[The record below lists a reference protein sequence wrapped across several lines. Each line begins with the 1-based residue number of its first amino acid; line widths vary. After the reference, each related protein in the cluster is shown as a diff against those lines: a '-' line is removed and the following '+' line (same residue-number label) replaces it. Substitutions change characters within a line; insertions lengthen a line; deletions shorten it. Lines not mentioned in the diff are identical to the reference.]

1 MRMRWLVSVGSL
13 VIVGSTVALIGI
25 ARLAAQQS
33 PPDQAGMSPFTMD
46 LRRGASTHSPVDVS
60 YLLDAPAGKHGFVQV
75 KDGHLATGDGNR
87 IRFWG
92 VNITDWSPGSR
103 EIPAKQDAAFIAGTL
118 ARFGVNSVRFQ
129 FLDLQV
135 PRGLI
140 AKKDGTTQTFDVA
153 ALDRE
158 DYFIAELERRG
169 IYIDFN
175 LLVGRPFSTG
185 DGVKDA
191 ALLREGAKET
201 SLYDARLIEL
211 QKDYARQLLTHRN
224 PYTKLPY
231 TDDPA
236 VAIIEINNENAINVG
251 FHAPSAFYQDELT
264 GLYNQW
270 LAKHRNAARL
280 KQLREITSVAES
292 EGVPLLHNKGQ
303 AAEAP
308 SERFYAEAEFFND
321 LQREYFLDMEHY
333 LKQTLGSH
341 SLVMA
346 TADHSHSSSGYPIL
360 LATEGMDIIDGHTYW
375 QHPEYYV
382 KKLPMVNDP
391 YNSTVVELS
400 RSAISGKP
408 YTVSE
413 VNNPFPND
421 YAGEGIP
428 ILAAYGGLQDWDGIF
443 WYTFEPKSDPAWK
456 PYIGDA
462 FDISLD
468 PVKMPELAAGA
479 LLFLRGDVAKAQ
491 QVRERTYSEK
501 QVFDSMLIPATE
513 RPYYTEGFP
522 LELPLEHEVRIG
534 SLTGPATKPF
544 EHEASTD
551 PIVSDTRELAWYTGP
566 QHASGLVT
574 VNTPRSQ
581 ALIGFVKGQDKT
593 TKNLS
598 AEVSNS
604 FSTILLSSMD
614 EQPIARTKSLLL
626 VAGGPVENTGQRW
639 NTAGTDV
646 TSFGGTPTLIEPV
659 KGTITLSGLE
669 GARAVRVQALDG
681 AGQPLGAPVDATASG
696 SVWTFPLGVLT
707 TTWYEIRVER

>member
-1 MRMRWLVSVGSL
+1 MAPRKRSMSMRSTAKTISSL
-13 VIVGSTVALIGI
+13 SW
-25 ARLAAQQS
+25 R
-33 PPDQAGMSPFTMD
+33 
-46 LRRGASTHSPVDVS
+46 
-60 YLLDAPAGKHGFVQV
+60 
-75 KDGHLATGDGNR
+75 
-87 IRFWG
+87 
-92 VNITDWSPGSR
+92 
-103 EIPAKQDAAFIAGTL
+103 DAASI
-118 ARFGVNSVRFQ
+118 S
-129 FLDLQV
+129 
-135 PRGLI
+135 I
-140 AKKDGTTQTFDVA
+140 S
-153 ALDRE
+153 
-158 DYFIAELERRG
+158 
-169 IYIDFN
+169 N

-191 ALLREGAKET
+191 ALLREGAKGT

-280 KQLREITSVAES
+280 KQLREITSVGES

-308 SERFYAEAEFFND
+308 PERFYAEAEFFND
-321 LQREYFLDMEHY
+321 LQRDYFLDMEHY

-479 LLFLRGDVAKAQ
+479 LLFLRGGC
-491 QVRERTYSEK
+491 R
-501 QVFDSMLIPATE
+501 
-513 RPYYTEGFP
+513 
-522 LELPLEHEVRIG
+522 
-534 SLTGPATKPF
+534 
-544 EHEASTD
+544 
-551 PIVSDTRELAWYTGP
+551 
-566 QHASGLVT
+566 
-574 VNTPRSQ
+574 
-581 ALIGFVKGQDKT
+581 
-593 TKNLS
+593 
-598 AEVSNS
+598 
-604 FSTILLSSMD
+604 
-614 EQPIARTKSLLL
+614 
-626 VAGGPVENTGQRW
+626 
-639 NTAGTDV
+639 
-646 TSFGGTPTLIEPV
+646 
-659 KGTITLSGLE
+659 E
-669 GARAVRVQALDG
+669 GAPG
-681 AGQPLGAPVDATASG
+681 A
-696 SVWTFPLGVLT
+696 
-707 TTWYEIRVER
+707 